1 MNAAFGLRPPPDFLR
16 LAEAFFAVLLAV
28 LFFAAF
34 FFAVFALFAMLS
46 SAP

>member
-1 MNAAFGLRPPPDFLR
+1 MNAAFGLRPPPVFFRPL
-16 LAEAFFAVLLAV
+16 EAFFAVLRVVA
-28 LFFAAF
+28 FFAVF